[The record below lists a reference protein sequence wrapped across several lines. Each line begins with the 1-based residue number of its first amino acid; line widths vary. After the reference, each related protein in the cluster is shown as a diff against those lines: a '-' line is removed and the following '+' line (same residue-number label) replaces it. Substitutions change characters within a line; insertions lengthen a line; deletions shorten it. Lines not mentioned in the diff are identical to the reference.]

1 MQHYVSSTNKTDRRD
16 IVEILLKVV
25 LNTITLK
32 LYEYN
37 MKQNQE
43 KHRTTAPTK
52 VKILEKNVTCGTYH
66 KTQIQDAILEN

>member
-1 MQHYVSSTNKTDRRD
+1 MCALWYAHKTDRHD

-37 MKQNQE
+37 MKQN
-43 KHRTTAPTK
+43 
-52 VKILEKNVTCGTYH
+52 
-66 KTQIQDAILEN
+66 